1 MLMVQD
7 LSCVCRIDPAHT
19 GSILHICITRHTFV
33 YHDIHLYITIYN
45 EIRTGPDQLTTIV
58 VQGDKLREIMNTD
71 FGADIRPLR
80 AQRAG
85 FETAAEP
92 LNANM
97 KQHVYTVKD
106 PVVAQQMAASEIHYE
121 SCGLASL
128 ICQMLGDERIHSHM
142 HFKFEPKV
150 DPTTKERVFKEFY
163 TADAFKEMS
172 RGCPEGC
179 FPLGIVLYQDETWL
193 TKSGSASDKPL
204 VMSFA
209 NLDQPTYNQVYR
221 IDPDIFFLLSESFLY
236 SSPRILQN
244 AWYCTIEILH
254 P

>member
-1 MLMVQD
+1 M
-7 LSCVCRIDPAHT
+7 
-19 GSILHICITRHTFV
+19 
-33 YHDIHLYITIYN
+33 YITIYN
-45 EIRTGPDQLTTIV
+45 ENRTDPDQLTTLV

-71 FGADIRPLR
+71 FGAHIRPLR

-92 LNANM
+92 LNANLR
-97 KQHVYTVKD
+97 QHVYTVKD
-106 PVVAQQMAASEIHYE
+106 PVVAQQMATSEIHYE

-150 DPTTKERVFKEFY
+150 HPTTKERVFKEFY

-221 IDPDIFFLLSESFLY
+221 IDPDFYFLLSVSFLY
-236 SSPRILQN
+236 SSPRVLQN
-244 AWYCTIEILH
+244 AWYCTIEILR

>member
-1 MLMVQD
+1 
-7 LSCVCRIDPAHT
+7 
-19 GSILHICITRHTFV
+19 
-33 YHDIHLYITIYN
+33 
-45 EIRTGPDQLTTIV
+45 
-58 VQGDKLREIMNTD
+58 
-71 FGADIRPLR
+71 
-80 AQRAG
+80 
-85 FETAAEP
+85 
-92 LNANM
+92 
-97 KQHVYTVKD
+97 
-106 PVVAQQMAASEIHYE
+106 
-121 SCGLASL
+121 
-128 ICQMLGDERIHSHM
+128 MLGDERIHSHM

-150 DPTTKERVFKEFY
+150 HPTTKVRVFKEFY

-221 IDPDIFFLLSESFLY
+221 IDPDIFFLLSESLLY

-244 AWYCTIEILH
+244 AWYCTTEILR